1 VARDCTEILTNGL
14 ICDDRL
20 TSNPCLPVPTVVLQK
35 RHKEELERRLAEIE
49 EARRIFS
56 RPNVLVQA
64 KT

>member
-1 VARDCTEILTNGL
+1 MSEMDAAQGFHSVVC
-14 ICDDRL
+14 
-20 TSNPCLPVPTVVLQK
+20 PCVLQK

-64 KT
+64 NT

>member
-1 VARDCTEILTNGL
+1 MADELENV
-14 ICDDRL
+14 
-20 TSNPCLPVPTVVLQK
+20 NPVLLPCVLLQK

>member
-1 VARDCTEILTNGL
+1 M